1 VKALIAG
8 AKSGDGDF
16 AHCLQRARDE
26 REDAAKRQ
34 SLLDELTAAG
44 VAVIDRP
51 AYNDHSAPSLRELAN
66 EDGKELTA
74 KQHMGCPGNAA
85 FLHADW
91 SGQVQAVYVCT
102 KWRDVGHRDL
112 YGSHTS
118 TPAPMDD
125 AAKEERRQVLAN
137 NKSWRSAEQ
146 VRRQWLT
153 ILLARKTAP
162 KGTASYIAV
171 ELGNGIHEIRRGMER
186 SHALASELLG
196 LDRAKDRHAIA
207 TAVAAASDGR
217 AQVIALGVVLG
228 DIEESTDVHTWRDP
242 SETIRR
248 YFAFL
253 AANGY
258 TLSEVEQLAGGV
270 KKARK
275 PRAARNVAA
284 A

>member
-1 VKALIAG
+1 
-8 AKSGDGDF
+8 
-16 AHCLQRARDE
+16 
-26 REDAAKRQ
+26 
-34 SLLDELTAAG
+34 
-44 VAVIDRP
+44 
-51 AYNDHSAPSLRELAN
+51 
-66 EDGKELTA
+66 
-74 KQHMGCPGNAA
+74 MGCPGNAA